1 MTRHDVFNGDAD
13 GLCAVQQWRLA
24 EPDERAVP
32 VTGAKRDIALLAR
45 VDAAAGDEVTV
56 FDVSLHVN
64 RDALERTLAAGARVR
79 WFDHHYAGEVPAH
92 PALEACIDVRADT
105 CTSLIVDSRLGHR
118 FAPWAAVGAFGDN
131 LHAPAR
137 ALCAA
142 AGLDAAATAR
152 LAELGEA
159 LNYNAY
165 GDDVADLPLHPA
177 ELRRAMARHADPLEF
192 AAQSPHCARLLATCR
207 EDLERACAVPAWAD
221 APGAAVR
228 RLPDAPWARR
238 VRGAYGNLLAVREPR
253 RAHAIVVPRADGA
266 YTVSLRVP
274 AGARTSA
281 DAFCRAYPGGGGRA
295 IAAGVDAVAPDAL
308 EALLRAFLAAY
319 PDDAAA
325 GRSGAD

>member
-1 MTRHDVFNGDAD
+1 VTRHDVFNGDAD

-24 EPDERAVP
+24 HPAADAIA
-32 VTGAKRDIALLAR
+32 VTGAKRDIALLQR

-64 RDALERTLAAGARVR
+64 RDALGRALAAGARVR
-79 WFDHHYAGEVPAH
+79 WFDHHYAGEPPVH
-92 PALEACIDVRADT
+92 PALDACIDTRADT
-105 CTSLIVDSRLGHR
+105 CTSLIVDARLGHR
-118 FAPWAAVGAFGDN
+118 FATWAAVGAFGDN

-137 ALCAA
+137 ALCEA
-142 AGLDAAATAR
+142 AGLDRASADR

-165 GDDVADLPLHPA
+165 GDDVAELPVHPA
-177 ELRRAMARHADPLEF
+177 ELRRAMTPHADPLAF
-192 AAQSPHCARLLATCR
+192 AAQAPVCTRLLATCR
-207 EDLERACAVPAWAD
+207 EDLERACAVPAWVD
-221 APGAAVR
+221 APGAAVW

-238 VRGAYGNLLAVREPR
+238 VRGAFGNLLAVREPR

-281 DAFCRAYPGGGGRA
+281 DAFCRAYPRGGGRA
-295 IAAGVDAVAPDAL
+295 IAAGIDAVAPDAL
-308 EALLRAFLAAY
+308 DGVVRAFVAAY
-319 PDDAAA
+319 PGDAPT
-325 GRSGAD
+325 GRSGGA

>member
-1 MTRHDVFNGDAD
+1 MTRYDVFNGDAD

-24 EPDERAVP
+24 QPDGRAVP

-45 VDAAAGDEVTV
+45 VDAAAGDEITV

-64 RDALERTLAAGARVR
+64 RAGLERSLAAGARVR
-79 WFDHHYAGEVPAH
+79 WFDHHYAGVPPAH
-92 PALEACIDVRADT
+92 PALEACIDTRPDT
-105 CTSLIVDSRLGHR
+105 CTSLIVDARLDHR

-142 AGLDAAATAR
+142 AGLDEAQTAR

-165 GDDVADLPLHPA
+165 GDDVADLPLHPVA
-177 ELRRAMARHADPLEF
+177 LRRAMAPHADPLEF
-192 AAQSPHCARLLATCR
+192 AAGSPVCERLLATCR
-207 EDLERACAVPAWAD
+207 EDLELACAGPASAD
-221 APGAAVR
+221 APGAAVWQ
-228 RLPDAPWARR
+228 LPDAAWARR
-238 VRGAYGNLLAVREPR
+238 VRGAFGNLLALRDPR

-274 AGARTSA
+274 AHADTSA
-281 DAFCRAYPGGGGRA
+281 DAFCRSYPRGGGRA
-295 IAAGVDAVAPDAL
+295 IAAGIDAVASDAL
-308 EALLRAFLAAY
+308 DAVVRAFVATY
-319 PDDAAA
+319 GP
-325 GRSGAD
+325 GVRSERSGDG

>member
-24 EPDERAVP
+24 EPDERAVA

-45 VDAAAGDEVTV
+45 VDAVAGDEVTV

-64 RDALERTLAAGARVR
+64 RAALERTLAAGARVR
-79 WFDHHYAGEVPAH
+79 WFDHHYAGVPPAH
-92 PALEACIDVRADT
+92 PALDACIDTRPDT
-105 CTSLIVDSRLGHR
+105 CTSLIVDARLGHR

-142 AGLDAAATAR
+142 AGLDASQTAR

-177 ELRRAMARHADPLEF
+177 ELRRAMARHADPFGF
-192 AAQSPHCARLLATCR
+192 AAQSPVCARLLATCR
-207 EDLERACAVPAWAD
+207 EDLERACAGPASAD
-221 APGAAVR
+221 APGAAVW

-238 VRGAYGNLLAVREPR
+238 VRGAFGNLLALRDPQ
-253 RAHAIVVPRADGA
+253 RAHAVVVPRADGA

-274 AGARTSA
+274 ADAGLSA
-281 DAFCRAYPGGGGRA
+281 DAFCRTYPRGGGRA
-295 IAAGVDAVAPDAL
+295 IAAGIDAVGPDAL
-308 EALLRAFLAAY
+308 DAIVRAFVATYGDGVRSA
-319 PDDAAA
+319 
-325 GRSGAD
+325 RSGDG